1 MAINFFHRL
10 TDTVRTA
17 LEEDVGSGDIT
28 ARLIADNQLATA
40 TVLTRDSATIAGRPW
55 VDEVMR
61 QVDPEIK
68 VDWFVE
74 EGVSVTA
81 GSKLF
86 TCSGKATSILTA
98 ERTCLNFLQTLS
110 GTATKTQ
117 HFSSLI
123 SHTSTKLLDTRKTLP
138 GLRLAQKYAVSMG
151 GGVNHRIGL
160 YDAFLIKEN
169 HILAAGS
176 IENAIHNARTIAPKA
191 RLEIEVETLEQLSEA
206 MPAGPDWIMLD
217 NFSLQ
222 DLQVAV
228 SRRSGNILFEASG
241 GIENEKELIAIA
253 ETGVD
258 FISMGAIT
266 KNCRAVDLSLRL
278 NPN

>member
-10 TDTVRTA
+10 TETVRTA

-28 ARLIADNQLATA
+28 AQLIADNQLAAA

-68 VDWFVE
+68 VDWLVE
-74 EGVSVTA
+74 EGARVTA
-81 GSKLF
+81 GSELF
-86 TCSGKATSILTA
+86 PCSGKAASILTA

-110 GTATKTQ
+110 GTATNTQ
-117 HFSSLI
+117 YFSSLI

-138 GLRLAQKYAVSMG
+138 GLRLAQKYAVCMG

-176 IENAIHNARTIAPKA
+176 IENAIGNARTIAPRA
-191 RLEIEVETLEQLSEA
+191 RLEIEVETLQQLNEA
-206 MPAGPDWIMLD
+206 MQASPDWIMLD

-222 DLQVAV
+222 DLRIAV
-228 SRRSGNILFEASG
+228 SRRSGSILFEASG
-241 GIENEKELIAIA
+241 GIDNEKELIAIA

-266 KNCRAVDLSLRL
+266 KNCRAIDLSLRL
-278 NPN
+278 NSN

>member
-10 TDTVRTA
+10 TETVRTA

-28 ARLIADNQLATA
+28 AQLIADNQLAAA

-68 VDWFVE
+68 VDWLVE
-74 EGVSVTA
+74 EGARVTA
-81 GSKLF
+81 GAELF
-86 TCSGKATSILTA
+86 TCSGKAASILTA

-110 GTATKTQ
+110 GTATNTQ
-117 HFSSLI
+117 YFSSLI

-138 GLRLAQKYAVSMG
+138 GLRLAQKYAVCMG

-176 IENAIHNARTIAPKA
+176 IENAIGNARTIAPRA
-191 RLEIEVETLEQLSEA
+191 RLEIEVETLQQLNEA
-206 MPAGPDWIMLD
+206 MQASPDWIMLD

-222 DLQVAV
+222 DLRIAV
-228 SRRSGNILFEASG
+228 SRRSGSILFEASG
-241 GIENEKELIAIA
+241 GIDNEKELIAIA

-266 KNCRAVDLSLRL
+266 KNCRAIDLSLRL
-278 NPN
+278 NSN